1 MPVCDCHM
9 HTRISHDADQR
20 EVNNT
25 LTYTETAI
33 ERGLR
38 HIAFTEHND
47 IILDPGA
54 VNCNPEEAKKSVE
67 RAREVYGK
75 EIDIIHGIEL
85 AHVHRSEC
93 KAEGERI
100 LKLVKPD
107 FVLGS
112 LHILANDFDFYTV
125 NFDDCSDE
133 CLLTE
138 LDRYIDELIVFA
150 KHGDFDSLAHC
161 TYPLRYFDRAKR
173 LGIVNVDVYNEKY
186 AELFKIIIERG
197 KSLEINVS
205 TMRAEYATPMPNF
218 DLVKLYVDLGGK
230 RFTLGTDSHQYEYVG
245 MNIDKAQEYL
255 KSIGIDGAM
264 VYHNR
269 QEQLVKF

>member
-9 HTRISHDADQR
+9 HTRVSPDANQR
-20 EVNNT
+20 EENNS
-25 LTYTETAI
+25 LTYTKTAI

-47 IILDPGA
+47 IITDKGA
-54 VNCNPEEAKKSVE
+54 VNCDPVKAKEAVEE
-67 RAREVYGK
+67 AREVYGK

-85 AHVHRSEC
+85 AHVHRNEC
-93 KAEGERI
+93 NAEGERI

-112 LHILANDFDFYTV
+112 LHILSNDFDFYFV
-125 NFDDCSDE
+125 NLNDFDDAY
-133 CLLTE
+133 LLRE
-138 LDRYIDELIVFA
+138 LDRYIDEQIVFA
-150 KHGDFDSLAHC
+150 KKGDFDSLAHC

-173 LGIVNVDVYNEKY
+173 LGAVDVGVYNEKY
-186 AELFKIIIERG
+186 AELFKILIERG

-230 RFTLGTDSHQYEYVG
+230 RFTIGTDSHMYEYVG
-245 MNIDKAQEYL
+245 IKVDEAQEYL
-255 KSIGIDGAM
+255 KSIGIDGAF

-269 QEQLVKF
+269 QEEFVRF